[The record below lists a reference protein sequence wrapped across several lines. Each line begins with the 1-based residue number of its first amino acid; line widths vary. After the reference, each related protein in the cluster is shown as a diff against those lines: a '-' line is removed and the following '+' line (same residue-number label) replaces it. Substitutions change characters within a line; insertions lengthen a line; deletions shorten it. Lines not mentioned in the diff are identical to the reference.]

1 MQRQFWFL
9 PHPPRT
15 LLWGTGLFQSAAR
28 LMLDFAVGIMGV
40 HRIEARTAVD
50 NVRSNVAMSRLG
62 ARNEGVLRAA
72 FVSGGRYEDQHLW
85 ALVAGVDGGVGS
97 SAPGDRQATAASGPR

>member
-1 MQRQFWFL
+1 MPALQLGWRNGSRLEDGSLMQRQFWFL

-40 HRIEARTAVD
+40 HRIEARTA
-50 NVRSNVAMSRLG
+50 
-62 ARNEGVLRAA
+62 AA
-72 FVSGGRYEDQHLW
+72 
-85 ALVAGVDGGVGS
+85 
-97 SAPGDRQATAASGPR
+97 DRQAAAASGPR